1 VKVVFATV
9 GSGVKQRQS
18 NLRSNFQ
25 GGSSLAKLEPV
36 SICGKLTAVNPTLD
50 TGSSLWP
57 EVCGIKTAIVQ
68 VAMHLQHGHKAR
80 MSGPPAQHGLQA
92 ARKNIM
98 KNKRSWWSLKIHDYP
113 NYDPND
119 SDLEHIAE
127 CIRQGYDQGELIQD
141 EEN

>member
-1 VKVVFATV
+1 VA
-9 GSGVKQRQS
+9 QC
-18 NLRSNFQ
+18 LRDLNRYS
-25 GGSSLAKLEPV
+25 
-36 SICGKLTAVNPTLD
+36 
-50 TGSSLWP
+50 TGCNRL
-57 EVCGIKTAIVQ
+57 
-68 VAMHLQHGHKAR
+68 LRDGHKSR
-80 MSGPPAQHGLQA
+80 MSGPPAQHGPDS